1 MEMKPERRKKLL
13 IIGPL
18 PDLHGIGG
26 VAIHVQRLL
35 GFLDHQGF
43 SYSFLDYKGL
53 KPLALLNALK
63 RTDVVHIHIS
73 KPLFMFALVVVSRL
87 LGKTTLCTFHG
98 NYGRYGILKNFLV
111 RISLRLSSFPI
122 VINQHSYKICKKLNK
137 YLLLIPAFIPPQKE
151 EILQDDIIALV
162 ERIRENN
169 KTIFSTNAY
178 NITIDKHGNEI
189 YGIDFLVHYFEDSAD
204 KALIVSDPSGNYHKR
219 YSELESSSVFFIDYP
234 HPYYELLKR
243 VDFFVRN
250 TSTDGDALSVKE
262 ALYLGL
268 PALCTDVVDRPDGA
282 RLFKYCDAVSFEN
295 AVNNPSVRV
304 ASIENGAIRL
314 LELYESLI

>member
-1 MEMKPERRKKLL
+1 MDMSAKTRNNLL

-26 VAIHVQRLL
+26 VTVHVQRLL
-35 GFLDHQGF
+35 GFLEHQGF
-43 SYSFLDYKGL
+43 PYSFLDYKGIR
-53 KPLALLNALK
+53 PLALLKAFK
-63 RTDVVHIHIS
+63 KADVVHIHIS
-73 KPLFMFALVVVSRL
+73 NPVFMFALVVLSRL

-98 NYGRYGILKNFLV
+98 NYGRYDALKNFLV
-111 RISLRLSSFPI
+111 RISLRLSSVPI
-122 VINQHSYKICKKLNK
+122 VINQYSYSKCKRFNK
-137 YLLLIPAFIPPQKE
+137 RLLLIPAFIPPQKE
-151 EILQDDIIALV
+151 EILPDEIVSLV

-178 NITIDKHGNEI
+178 NITIDKEGNEI

-204 KALIVSDPSGNYHKR
+204 KALIVSDPSGNYQKR
-219 YSELESSSVFFIDYP
+219 YSELESSSVFFIGYP

-268 PALCTDVVDRPDGA
+268 PTLCTDVVDRPEGA
-282 RLFKYCDAVSFEN
+282 RLFKYCDAESFEN
-295 AVNNPSVRV
+295 AVNNPSAGV

-314 LELYESLI
+314 LELYKSLI